1 MIEDILEVGVGF
13 PRKQWLFA
21 PEKCV
26 EDIAQ
31 GGDGTTQDE
40 QFLLY
45 AEDIFYGLSLKVSKD
60 LIFQRV
66 HLIRQHIQ

>member
-13 PRKQWLFA
+13 PRKQGLFA
-21 PEKCV
+21 PEKGV
-26 EDIAQ
+26 EDITQ
-31 GGDGTTQDE
+31 WSDGTAQDK

-45 AEDIFYGLSLKVSKD
+45 AKDIIYGLSLKDSKD

-66 HLIRQHIQ
+66 HLIGQSIQ